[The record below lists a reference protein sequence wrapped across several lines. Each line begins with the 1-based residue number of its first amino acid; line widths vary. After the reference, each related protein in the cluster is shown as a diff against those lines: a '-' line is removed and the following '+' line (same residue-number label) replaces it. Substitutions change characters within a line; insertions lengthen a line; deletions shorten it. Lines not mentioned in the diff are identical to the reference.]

1 MPCRDDA
8 ASAEWIDS
16 DAGLRAAAASWQAV
30 IGLDTEFQRTNTFYP
45 LPGLYQVVS
54 GERIFLIDPLAVTD
68 FQPLVEVLEDPGRT
82 VIMHAC
88 GEDLELLSHHLGAV
102 PTGLFDTQLA
112 NAFQSSDYAT
122 SYANLV
128 SQLLDVA
135 LDKHETRSDW
145 RARPLSAEQQ
155 RYACEDVIHL
165 PALHA
170 VLRDRLEALD
180 RLDWFAET
188 MADQGRWLP
197 TAPED
202 YYRGVKRAWQLNPR
216 QLGALRGLCTWR
228 ENRARSED
236 LPRNRIVW
244 DEHLFDFARRKTLR
258 EGDVWNLLPKPI
270 ARRYAGELVA
280 EHARALDDEPP
291 PPLPRPLTQAQGAL
305 SKELRQIGRVRAE
318 ALELA
323 QELLARKRDV
333 EACVRHY
340 LHHGEVSPGYSGWRW
355 PVVGEQFQQTL
366 VRLA

>member
-1 MPCRDDA
+1 MLCRDVA

-16 DAGLRAAAASWQAV
+16 DAGLRAAAASWETV
-30 IGLDTEFQRTNTFYP
+30 IGLDTEFQRTNTFHP

-54 GERIFLIDPLAVTD
+54 GERIYLIDPLAVTD
-68 FQPLVEVLEDPGRT
+68 FQPLVEVLEDPRRT

-112 NAFQSSDYAT
+112 NAFQSGDYAT
-122 SYANLV
+122 SYAKLV
-128 SQLLDVA
+128 ARVLAVG

-145 RARPLSAEQQ
+145 LARPLSEEQQ

-170 VLRDRLEALD
+170 ELDERLTALD
-180 RLDWFAET
+180 RRHWFAET

-202 YYRGVKRAWQLNPR
+202 YYRGVKKAWQLSGR
-216 QLGALRGLCTWR
+216 QLGVLRALCTWR
-228 ENRARSED
+228 ERRARSED

-258 EGDVWNLLPKPI
+258 EGDVWGLLPKPV
-270 ARRYAGELVA
+270 ARRYAAELVA
-280 EHARALDDEPP
+280 EHARALDEEPP
-291 PPLPRPLTQAQGAL
+291 PPLPRPLTQAQGAV
-305 SKELRQIGRVRAE
+305 SKALREFGRDRAD
-318 ALELA
+318 ALDLA

-340 LHHGEVSPGYSGWRW
+340 LDHGEVSPGYSGWRW
-355 PVVGEQFQQTL
+355 PVVGEAFQEKL
-366 VRLA
+366 GRLL